1 MRSLHLIV
9 GWAGVVAFLLSGQY
23 MDRRLDHLR
32 GMDDATRLLFRST
45 HIYLLFTS
53 LLNVAVGFGLPP
65 ELIRWRRWVRLLG
78 SALVLAGPVLTGA
91 AFLTE
96 PWLSG
101 LDRPYTRPAV
111 YGCFA
116 GVILHGLARLRR
128 GGAHTR
134 IPSRNGSP
142 S

>member
-9 GWAGVVAFLLSGQY
+9 GWVGVVAFLVSGQY
-23 MDRRLDHLR
+23 MDLRLDHLR

-53 LLNVAVGFGLPP
+53 LLNVAVGFGLSREPT
-65 ELIRWRRWVRLLG
+65 RWWRWVRCLG
-78 SALVLAGPVLTGA
+78 STLILAGPFLTGA

-101 LDRPYTRPAV
+101 LERPYSRLAV
-111 YGCFA
+111 YGSLT
-116 GVILHGLARLRR
+116 GMLLHLLASVGRR
-128 GGAHTR
+128 GAK
-134 IPSRNGSP
+134 
-142 S
+142 

>member
-45 HIYLLFTS
+45 HIYLLLTS
-53 LLNVAVGFGLPP
+53 LLNVAVGFGLPRGP
-65 ELIRWRRWVRLLG
+65 ARWRRWVGYLG
-78 SALVLAGPVLTGA
+78 SALVLAGPVLTAA

-96 PWLSG
+96 PWLTG

-116 GVILHGLARLRR
+116 GVLLLGLARLRR
-128 GGAHTR
+128 GGAHAR